1 MGDNPIAVNF
11 YLDHFQNRTEQTLV
25 EDLTIESIKMY
36 GVDMLYMPREIIER
50 DEIYGEDIITKF
62 DSNYMLEMYVETVD
76 GFEGGQDVLAKFGLQ
91 IVDQA
96 TFILAKRRFEET
108 VPDQKRPMEGD
119 LIYFPLSNSIFEIN
133 HVEHENPF
141 YQLGKLHTYKLTV
154 ELFTYSHEQ
163 FETGYDDIDRVSLDR
178 TPEAEVERAD
188 NVAIQVEANE
198 SLDKSEKSHYP
209 SSADNHRF
217 NPDDPFGGF

>member
-1 MGDNPIAVNF
+1 MATNF
-11 YLDHFQNRTEQTLV
+11 YMDHFQNRTEQTLI

-36 GVDMLYMPREIIER
+36 GVDMIYMPRDIIER
-50 DEIYGEDIITKF
+50 DEIFGEDIITKF
-62 DSNYMLEMYVETVD
+62 DSKYMLEMYVETVD

-108 VPDQKRPMEGD
+108 VTDQKRPMEGD

-163 FETGYDDIDRVSLDR
+163 FDTGVDNIDSVSTDHFHDV
-178 TPEAEVERAD
+178 EIERAD
-188 NVAIQVEANE
+188 NTAIQDEADASFDKTE
-198 SLDKSEKSHYP
+198 SSNYP
-209 SSADNHRF
+209 NVADDSLF
-217 NPDDPFGGF
+217 NSNDPFGGF